1 MNDLDAA
8 KRAAREAAFARRRGL
23 DAEAAGWALAGHVLS
38 DLPAPPGAV
47 VSGFWP
53 LGEEIDIRPLLHA
66 LHARGH
72 KVALPVTPGRGE
84 ALTFRGW
91 QPGDALV
98 PASTIAPCR
107 DFRAATAWAAPLPR
121 NRWTPCRLAPTTC
134 GSMPSPP
141 RTASSGAGADLRILF
156 LGDVLGRTGRD
167 AVAARLPELRRDLRI
182 DLAVVNAENASHG
195 FGLAPDMARALFA
208 AGADVITLGN
218 HAWDRKEIIPYIA
231 ETPRLL
237 RPLNFP
243 PGTPGNGSVLVT
255 LQDGRKALVLQ
266 AMGRLYMDPLDCP
279 FRGTAEI
286 LAKYRLGA
294 SVQAIVADIHAEA
307 SSEKMAYG
315 HIFDGQMS
323 FVVGT
328 HTHCPTAD
336 AQILPGGT
344 AFQSDAGMCGDY
356 DSVIGMVKD
365 GATLRFWRKMP
376 GEKLGPAEGEATVC
390 GVFVETDDVTGLARR
405 IEPVRIGGRLAQA
418 MPTV

>member
-1 MNDLDAA
+1 M
-8 KRAAREAAFARRRGL
+8 
-23 DAEAAGWALAGHVLS
+23 
-38 DLPAPPGAV
+38 
-47 VSGFWP
+47 
-53 LGEEIDIRPLLHA
+53 
-66 LHARGH
+66 
-72 KVALPVTPGRGE
+72 
-84 ALTFRGW
+84 
-91 QPGDALV
+91 
-98 PASTIAPCR
+98 
-107 DFRAATAWAAPLPR
+107 
-121 NRWTPCRLAPTTC
+121 
-134 GSMPSPP
+134 
-141 RTASSGAGADLRILF
+141 RILF

-167 AVAARLPELRRDLRI
+167 AVAARLPGLRQDLRI

-237 RPLNFP
+237 RPLNYP
-243 PGTPGNGSVLVT
+243 PGTPGAGSVLVT

-286 LAKYRLGA
+286 LSKYRLGA

-307 SSEKMAYG
+307 SSEKMAYA

-323 FVVGT
+323 FVVGN
-328 HTHCPTAD
+328 
-336 AQILPGGT
+336 
-344 AFQSDAGMCGDY
+344 Y

-390 GVFVETDDVTGLARR
+390 GVFVDTDDTTGLARR
-405 IEPVRIGGRLAQA
+405 IAPVRIGGRLAQTV
-418 MPTV
+418 PTV